1 MKSRIIVLFLF
12 LFVFLI
18 GCEEEKQLTVTWL
31 NTDGSLIE
39 TTEAKYDFDPNQ
51 KTLPQDTNEWHY
63 TGWMISRSGNVVV
76 CTATRVP
83 KIKVIWQDFDG
94 SILHEEY
101 IIDGDEIKEKTL
113 PESNEKWNYTEWSV
127 ETDNISDTKTYTAER
142 SPNETY
148 FQGNVFQII
157 VKDSKGEPLSS
168 GSGFILNDNGYFI
181 TNYHVM
187 DECYSATAF
196 FDIKDYDEGR
206 QYTQLDIE
214 GWVYASEDKDI
225 FIGKLKGYD
234 KIKDHYRSINFT
246 ENYEKDE
253 IAYTFG
259 YPNSS
264 IKMEINSGV
273 ILEEYS
279 NIYDKINGVYY
290 ILSDSYIAP
299 GSSGGILTNENFEVI
314 GITTIGLYEDASNK
328 VYTAGGSIPFFVFK
342 SNLDNIDNK
351 EIKTLKTMP

>member
-63 TGWMISRSGNVVV
+63 TGWMVSRSGNVVV

-157 VKDSKGEPLSS
+157 VKDSKGDPLGS
-168 GSGFILNDNGYFI
+168 GSGF
-181 TNYHVM
+181 
-187 DECYSATAF
+187 
-196 FDIKDYDEGR
+196 
-206 QYTQLDIE
+206 
-214 GWVYASEDKDI
+214 
-225 FIGKLKGYD
+225 
-234 KIKDHYRSINFT
+234 
-246 ENYEKDE
+246 
-253 IAYTFG
+253 
-259 YPNSS
+259 
-264 IKMEINSGV
+264 
-273 ILEEYS
+273 
-279 NIYDKINGVYY
+279 
-290 ILSDSYIAP
+290 
-299 GSSGGILTNENFEVI
+299 
-314 GITTIGLYEDASNK
+314 TT
-328 VYTAGGSIPFFVFK
+328 
-342 SNLDNIDNK
+342 
-351 EIKTLKTMP
+351 